1 VPIAASEGR
10 PLALRQW
17 PALMDGAVDGLL
29 IAFAGWTL
37 FYEVALAVQ
46 RSVRWAGWPWLVVTV
61 AVVVGTAVYSARTAR
76 TDEPHEAAP
85 VTTRRW
91 SGCRSMGLTVA
102 FGAIVLAVLLHSSIG
117 LTPLAVLAVAVLLLQ
132 LVPWWS
138 RTHVEPE
145 SHQADGASAW
155 EHLFALAASLGLAVL
170 GSLLL
175 RPDAD
180 DAFYVNRATWV
191 AHHGVPVINDTMFS
205 PGSLKPAYDGGLPT
219 PSIEA
224 LQGTLGHAF
233 HLQAATVAYVLSVPL
248 LSAIFGWVTW
258 RLVRAWAPRRRALV
272 LAIAL
277 AFVLASGRAVVGNY
291 SIGRIWQGKVTAYAV
306 LLPVIWLY
314 LSRVATRARRWDHG
328 MLLVAGI
335 AFVGL
340 TTTSALL
347 APAILGAGV
356 VAAITLRSKSLLWGS
371 LLLFAAPLVNGV
383 AEKFGPAQIGP
394 ANSAAA
400 PPAQVFAIAFGSVT
414 MLALLAVIGIVFGP
428 RLVVGRAATVA
439 AATSLATMAAFLPG
453 VLGIANA
460 ATGAGPVIWRLA
472 IGTPTGVLVGLLVSV
487 RLPQPGRV
495 LPLLPVQRTT
505 RALTIV
511 LPTVVVLA
519 VILLSGTWLWSS
531 SVGGTLTSNPTWKVS
546 QPALSDVRAAQRL
559 DVPPGRWLLPPV
571 QMQIM
576 SISTAGPYTVVPRSY
591 YLPSL
596 DVPHR
601 QARDRA
607 VLLSLVS
614 GGHPAK
620 GKVASALTRL
630 NVTLACVPTA
640 DRAARRLLAAAV
652 GQRLQPVRDM
662 SCHISAPKTA
672 DSHV

>member
-1 VPIAASEGR
+1 MPVVAIKGRR

-17 PALMDGAVDGLL
+17 PSLIDGAVDGLL

-61 AVVVGTAVYSARTAR
+61 VVVVGTAVESTRTTRAG
-76 TDEPHEAAP
+76 EPGEETP
-85 VTTRRW
+85 VVTRRW
-91 SGCRSMGLTVA
+91 SGRRSIGLTVA
-102 FGAIVLAVLLHSSIG
+102 FGGIGLAVLLHGSVG
-117 LTPLAVLAVAVLLLQ
+117 LTPLAVLAVAVLLFQ

-145 SHQADGASAW
+145 SERSDGASTW

-191 AHHGVPVINDTMFS
+191 AHRGIPVLDDTMFS
-205 PGSLKPAYDGGLPT
+205 PNRLKPAYDGGLPT

-224 LQGTLGHAF
+224 LQGTLAHAF
-233 HLQAATVAYVLSVPL
+233 HIQAATVAYMLSVPL
-248 LSAIFGWVTW
+248 LSATFGWVTW

-272 LAIAL
+272 LAVAL
-277 AFVLASGRAVVGNY
+277 VFVLASGRAVVGNY

-306 LLPVIWLY
+306 LLPLIWLF
-314 LSRVATRARRWDHG
+314 LSQVATRARRWDQG

-356 VAAITLRSKSLLWGS
+356 VAAVVLRSKSLLWGS
-371 LLLFAAPLVNGV
+371 LLLSAAPLANGV

-414 MLALLAVIGIVFGP
+414 MMALLAVIGVVFGP
-428 RLVVGRAATVA
+428 RLVVGRTATVA
-439 AATSLATMAAFLPG
+439 AATSLATMVTFIPG
-453 VLGIANA
+453 LLGIANA

-472 IGTPTGVLVGLLVSV
+472 IGTPTGVLVGLLASV
-487 RLPQPGRV
+487 RVPQPRQA
-495 LPLLPVQRTT
+495 LALLPVQTI
-505 RALTIV
+505 RALA
-511 LPTVVVLA
+511 PVVVTVAVFA
-519 VILLSGTWLWSS
+519 VILFSGTWLWST
-531 SVGGTLTSNPTWKVS
+531 SVGGTLTSKPTWKVS
-546 QPALSDVRAAQRL
+546 QSALADVRAAQEL

-576 SISTAGPYTVVPRSY
+576 SISTAGPYAVVPRSY

-596 DVPHR
+596 DVSRR

-614 GGHPAK
+614 GGHPVRE
-620 GKVASALTRL
+620 KVASALTRL

-640 DRAARRLLAAAV
+640 DHAARRILATVV
-652 GQRLQPVRDM
+652 GQHLRPVRDM
-662 SCHISAPKTA
+662 RCHVGAPVVVDPRA
-672 DSHV
+672 